1 MPYQQQSSIRRYS
14 VDLSRQLDFFE
25 EVIPSQFFVDFG
37 VCLVRV
43 SKYHKT
49 LCLIKAT
56 IRTCISGAWTK
67 SKHLKQ
73 GITVNL
79 GSQTPSFFPADFLSF
94 CLEES
99 FRLLQFILLS
109 PPTIQDLMSRLAA
122 SSMRFIDMVNA
133 LIILVTVCL

>member
-56 IRTCISGAWTK
+56 IRTYILGAWTK
-67 SKHLKQ
+67 SKHLKP
-73 GITVNL
+73 GITFNFR
-79 GSQTPSFFPADFLSF
+79 SQTPSFSPADFLSF
-94 CLEES
+94 CLEKS
-99 FRLLQFILLS
+99 FRLLWF
-109 PPTIQDLMSRLAA
+109 
-122 SSMRFIDMVNA
+122 F
-133 LIILVTVCL
+133 